1 MEPAKS
7 IGGSVDQMVETIG
20 LVEEVGITHVLLDPV
35 ARGGFNG
42 RLDALGDFM
51 SDVASQVS

>member
-1 MEPAKS
+1 
-7 IGGSVDQMVETIG
+7 MVETIG